1 MTEPERPILVTGS
14 HRSGSTWV
22 GQMLSRAPGVS
33 YIHEPFSILHRP
45 GICVARFTRWF
56 PYLCRDNEDPYIG
69 PIGDMLEFRYR
80 VGAEARATRSARDAG
95 RLLRD
100 WARFSQARRRGDRP
114 VVKDPI
120 AVFSAEWL
128 WASFDVAPVVLVRH
142 PAAFASSLKRLQW
155 THPFEDFLDQPLLM
169 RDVLSPFEQEVR
181 EFAAWD
187 HPIVDQSILL
197 WKVIHHTI
205 ALYRDRHPEWLF
217 VRHED
222 LARDP
227 IGGFAGIFDRLGLR
241 FDRAAESQ
249 IRAHSDPS
257 NPTEVTEAG
266 VVKRDSR
273 SSIWTWKSR
282 LSDEEIERVRK
293 GVGTVAEEF
302 YSPTDW

>member
-1 MTEPERPILVTGS
+1 
-14 HRSGSTWV
+14 
-22 GQMLSRAPGVS
+22 
-33 YIHEPFSILHRP
+33 
-45 GICVARFTRWF
+45 
-56 PYLCRDNEDPYIG
+56 
-69 PIGDMLEFRYR
+69 
-80 VGAEARATRSARDAG
+80 
-95 RLLRD
+95 
-100 WARFSQARRRGDRP
+100 
-114 VVKDPI
+114 
-120 AVFSAEWL
+120 VFSAEWL

-197 WKVIHHTI
+197 WRLIHHAI
-205 ALYRDRHPEWLF
+205 ALYRNRHPDWLF

-241 FDRAAESQ
+241 FDEVAESQ

-257 NPTEVTEAG
+257 NPIEVAQAG

>member
-1 MTEPERPILVTGS
+1 MTKPERPILVTGS

-22 GQMLSRAPGVS
+22 GQMLSRARGVS

-45 GICVARFTRWF
+45 GICDVRFTHWF
-56 PYLCRDNEDPYIG
+56 PYVCRDNEDPYIG
-69 PIGDMLEFRYR
+69 PIGDMLELRYR
-80 VGAEARATRSARDAG
+80 AGAEARATRSARDAG

-100 WARFSQARRRGDRP
+100 WARFSLARRRGDRP
-114 VVKDPI
+114 LVKDPI

-128 WASFDVAPVVLVRH
+128 SASFDVAPVVLVRH

-181 EFAAWD
+181 DFAAWD

-197 WKVIHHTI
+197 WKVIHHAI
-205 ALYRDRHPEWLF
+205 ALYRDRHPDWLF

-227 IGGFAGIFDRLGLR
+227 IGGFARIFDRLGLR
-241 FDRAAESQ
+241 FDRATESQ

-257 NPTEVTEAG
+257 NPTEVAEAG

-293 GVGTVAEEF
+293 GVGPVAEEF